1 MMEAKN
7 NIPDLFVQ
15 QLASRDLNLVEEQKV
30 DESSKPDVQGEKAIY
45 VVSKGAAPE
54 SNSQV
59 VLNLDLRHE

>member
-1 MMEAKN
+1 MEAKN
-7 NIPDLFVQ
+7 DIPDLFVK
-15 QLASRDLNLVEEQKV
+15 QLASRDLSLVDEQKV

-45 VVSKGAAPE
+45 VVSKGAAQD